1 MKRIL
6 FTLAIVGTLVSMSSF
21 KNRDTV
27 TGKKDNVS
35 PVVLQSFRSSFKNAC
50 EVKWTT
56 KSNYYEANFS
66 FNGQYVSAFYDVDGK
81 LIAITRN
88 VSPSQLPIS
97 LQSNLKNDYSAY
109 WVSELFEFSNDEGT
123 TYYITVENA
132 DTKIM
137 LKSSSDS
144 NWSLYKKQ
152 SKS

>member
-35 PVVLQSFRSSFKNAC
+35 PVVLQSFRSSFKNAG

-97 LQSNLKNDYSAY
+97 LQSN
-109 WVSELFEFSNDEGT
+109 
-123 TYYITVENA
+123 
-132 DTKIM
+132 
-137 LKSSSDS
+137 
-144 NWSLYKKQ
+144 
-152 SKS
+152 